1 METSVAMYSTQIEAA
16 GSQDEVFEYLATFSN
31 AREWD
36 PGVADGESLTPGPAA
51 VGSVYRL
58 GVRLAGRVVPF
69 DYRVLELDRPRRV
82 VLQATHGHIVST
94 DTITV
99 AQAGPGSR
107 VRYVAV
113 LQGRGLLRLASPVI
127 ARFFSTMADRAAAG
141 LRTAL
146 A

>member
-1 METSVAMYSTQIEAA
+1 MATYSTEIDSTWEQE
-16 GSQDEVFEYLATFSN
+16 EVFEYLSTFSN

-36 PGVADGESLTPGPAA
+36 PGVTEGESLSPGPAV

-58 GVRLAGRVVPF
+58 AVRIAGRVVPF
-69 DYRVLELDRPRRV
+69 EYRVVDIDRPRRV
-82 VLQATHGHIVST
+82 VLQAQRAGITST

-99 AQAGPGSR
+99 EGSGPGSR

-113 LQGRGLLRLASPVI
+113 LDGRGVLRLVAPLI
-127 ARFFSTMADRAAAG
+127 ARAFAKMADRAAAG
-141 LRTAL
+141 LRRVL

>member
-1 METSVAMYSTQIEAA
+1 VATYSTQIEAA
-16 GSQDEVFEYLATFSN
+16 GDRGEVFEYLAVFSN
-31 AREWD
+31 ASEWD
-36 PGVADGESLTPGPAA
+36 PAVEDGEALTPGPAA

-82 VLQATHGHIVST
+82 VLQARRGQMVST

-99 AQAGPGSR
+99 EQAGSTAR

-113 LQGRGLLRLASPVI
+113 LEGRGLLRLASPLL
-127 ARFFSTMADRAAAG
+127 ARFFATMVDRAAAG
-141 LRTAL
+141 LRAKL

>member
-1 METSVAMYSTQIEAA
+1 VATYSTEIEAA
-16 GSQDEVFEYLATFSN
+16 KAQDEVFEYMATFSN

-36 PGVADGESLTPGPAA
+36 PGVVNGESLTPGPAA

-58 GVRLAGRVVPF
+58 GVRIAGRVVPF
-69 DYRVLELDRPRRV
+69 DYRILELDRPRRV

-99 AQAGPGSR
+99 EPAGSGPGSL
-107 VRYVAV
+107 VRYVAM
-113 LQGRGLLRLASPVI
+113 LEGTGLLRLASPLI
-127 ARFFSTMADRAAAG
+127 ARFFNTMADRGAAG
-141 LRTAL
+141 LRTTL

>member
-1 METSVAMYSTQIEAA
+1 
-16 GSQDEVFEYLATFSN
+16 VFEYLATFSN

-36 PGVADGESLTPGPAA
+36 PGVADGEPLTPGPVA
-51 VGSVYRL
+51 VGSVFRL

-69 DYRVLELDRPRRV
+69 EYRVLELERPRRV
-82 VLQATHGHIVST
+82 VLQATHGHMTST

-99 AQAGPGSR
+99 DGAGSGSGSR

-113 LQGRGLLRLASPVI
+113 LEERGLLRLASPLL

-141 LRTAL
+141 LRAAL